1 MLVVHYSL
9 LASVGEYLTLL
20 RAPSR
25 QDFRHFVPPRAW
37 VELVLCVCVLAALGA
52 ELHARHDEL
61 LVVAKVLAWV
71 RCSGV
76 WRARWRLTRI
86 ACSKCPPG
94 QAFAAHLA
102 FLRVNRRGTDDD
114 SVIECQVATCG
125 MSISSAKGSSGK
137 DISITNH
144 AAQLVKELRWVAHKR
159 LLPQRVWYLAAAATL
174 LVELRRNSEL
184 DTLHATDLLAACFA
198 AIVAVVGTVSL
209 VGCAPARE
217 AAGVCVADADM
228 ALGQLPA
235 ARALAQRVQQRTHHS
250 LAAQPPVPEL
260 HVVLVSVGTRG
271 DVQPFVGL
279 ALQFQ
284 RRGHS
289 VVLCATSKFRSFVE
303 SHGVAFADCGMND
316 IPHNE
321 DWHAAKTLGEVSDP
335 LLALRAGTRAVWSQR
350 RLCIAWLSQ
359 MMKACQ
365 GSYHEYPTMCK
376 GFLRAARGEA
386 CGGRQADVLIG
397 SLTTMS
403 YLMDVGESLGVPVWA
418 VKVGR
423 C

>member
-76 WRARWRLTRI
+76 WRNRWRLTRI

-102 FLRVNRRGTDDD
+102 FLRVNRRGADDD

-174 LVELRRNSEL
+174 VVELRRNSEL

-198 AIVAVVGTVSL
+198 AIVAMVGTVSL
-209 VGCAPARE
+209 VGCSPARE

-250 LAAQPPVPEL
+250 LAAQPPVPKL

-335 LLALRAGTRAVWSQR
+335 LLALRAGHTSCVVS
-350 RLCIAWLSQ
+350 
-359 MMKACQ
+359 
-365 GSYHEYPTMCK
+365 T
-376 GFLRAARGEA
+376 
-386 CGGRQADVLIG
+386 
-397 SLTTMS
+397 
-403 YLMDVGESLGVPVWA
+403 
-418 VKVGR
+418 
-423 C
+423 